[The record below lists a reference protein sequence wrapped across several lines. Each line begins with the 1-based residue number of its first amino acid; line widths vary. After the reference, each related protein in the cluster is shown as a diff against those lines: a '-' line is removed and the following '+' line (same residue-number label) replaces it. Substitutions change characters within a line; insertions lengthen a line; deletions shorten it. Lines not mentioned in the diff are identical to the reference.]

1 MESVDYAVVVSAE
14 AGVQLSGNGDAFIL
28 CIVTDG
34 SGIGHSL
41 FHAVMQAVDD
51 GRLARCDVNQVVG

>member
-14 AGVQLSGNGDAFIL
+14 AGVQLRRDGDAFIL
-28 CIVTDG
+28 CIVADG
-34 SGIGHSL
+34 SGVSHGL

-51 GRLARCDVNQVVG
+51 GRLAR